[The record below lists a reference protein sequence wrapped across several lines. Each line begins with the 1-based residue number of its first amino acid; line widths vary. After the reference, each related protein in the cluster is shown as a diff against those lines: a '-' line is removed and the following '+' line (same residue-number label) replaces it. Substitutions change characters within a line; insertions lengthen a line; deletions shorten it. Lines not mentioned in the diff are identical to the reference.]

1 MSNSDDEYYILI
13 GRVTLLVDRRTYM
26 LAAVGISSRRE
37 NQQQA
42 ILGIYLVLYE
52 GGTSSSNIQDYEQ

>member
-1 MSNSDDEYYILI
+1 MLAAVDISSKRETLTNRNIKLNILMSNSDDEYYILI

-37 NQQQA
+37 NQ
-42 ILGIYLVLYE
+42 
-52 GGTSSSNIQDYEQ
+52 

>member
-26 LAAVGISSRRE
+26 LAAVDISSRRE
-37 NQQQA
+37 S
-42 ILGIYLVLYE
+42 ITSYRLGIYLVLYKE
-52 GGTSSSNIQDYEQ
+52 EQVVVMSKNYEQ